1 VAGQQHPVP
10 AWRHELLAA
19 PIDATAKLVGLALS
33 AYMDG
38 AGRAQVSRSTI
49 ARGCSL
55 ADVST
60 VKRAVHRLEV
70 AGYLGIDRGG
80 GQDVSRYQLRSN
92 GGWPAPAAGATAP
105 PVVGAGAPPGGGW
118 NGPVPGAAAPPKV
131 EGQKTSAHAR
141 APEGWLPEDDSE
153 IAAIQAQRERDAA
166 AAKVKSSS
174 EGWGSEEARQRAAEA
189 LSFAEQLNLGYRRKG
204 GET

>member
-131 EGQKTSAHAR
+131 EGQKTSAPALAHAG
-141 APEGWLPEDDSE
+141 APEGWVPEDDSE
-153 IAAIQAQRERDAA
+153 IAAVFAQRERDAA

-174 EGWGSEEARQRAAEA
+174 EGYGDPAQAQFNREQAAAARARI
-189 LSFAEQLNLGYRRKG
+189 LR